1 MSTAIYGSFP
11 VPTRRNA
18 RSLALDTIRQKI
30 ITLELAPGAQL
41 SENVLA
47 GQLGLSRTPIR
58 ESLILLAE
66 ERLVFV
72 VPQVG
77 TVVAPILLS
86 EVETAQFVREAL
98 ELAALK
104 ESFTRVTPK
113 DIAELNTIIDAQRI
127 AESRGSLPNFF
138 ALDEEFHSALM
149 GISGHGSAWR
159 SVSQA
164 KAHLDRARHLSLS
177 FDHRIGLLIS
187 QHQQIV
193 DSLALGE
200 EDATETALRAHLRK
214 IYEDIAT
221 IRAESPLLFGERP
234 EVDSPSPL

>member
-18 RSLALDTIRQKI
+18 RSHALDTIRQKI
-30 ITLELAPGAQL
+30 ITVELAPGAQL

-98 ELAALK
+98 ELTALK
-104 ESFTRVTPK
+104 ESFSRVTPEN
-113 DIAELNTIIDAQRI
+113 IAELNTIIDAQRF
-127 AESRGSLPNFF
+127 AESRGSLPSFF
-138 ALDEEFHSALM
+138 VLDEEFHSALM

-164 KAHLDRARHLSLS
+164 KAHLDRARHLSLAVN
-177 FDHRIGLLIS
+177 HNIGFLIG

-193 DSLALGE
+193 DSLARGE
-200 EDATETALRAHLRK
+200 NEATETALRAHLRK

-221 IRAESPLLFGERP
+221 IRADNPLLFGDRP
-234 EVDSPSPL
+234 ADR